1 MDERLAAP
9 ETHTQVIDGVVVQ
22 TMGANPPH
30 AVQHAEV
37 ARIFAGCIASGYLA
51 AVDMLTRVDRDNDR
65 AADVSVF
72 PAALDPKTGGRQLEE
87 LAFEVCDSERV
98 RDVSDKAR
106 RFVARGVRRVFYVRV
121 DAHEVY
127 EWQRANDAW
136 ERLRDDDAIADRCF
150 VVPIPVG
157 ALVQR
162 VLADDTVAAALLA
175 RGNAVITAAVEAA
188 RRLGLAR
195 GTQEALLRLLARRG
209 LALDATQRERVMAC
223 DDLATLERWFDRA
236 VEATSVEQVFV
247 ERDAPAEHRVT

>member
-157 ALVQR
+157 ALVLR

-175 RGNAVITAAVEAA
+175 RGNAVITAAVERA
-188 RRLGLAR
+188 RRGGRDEGRVLGVR
-195 GTQEALLRLLARRG
+195 ESLLRLLVVRG
-209 LALDATQRERVMAC
+209 VALSDAQRAKVDAC
-223 DDLATLERWFDRA
+223 DDVATLDRWFSRA
-236 VEATSVEQVFV
+236 VGAATADEVL
-247 ERDAPAEHRVT
+247 A